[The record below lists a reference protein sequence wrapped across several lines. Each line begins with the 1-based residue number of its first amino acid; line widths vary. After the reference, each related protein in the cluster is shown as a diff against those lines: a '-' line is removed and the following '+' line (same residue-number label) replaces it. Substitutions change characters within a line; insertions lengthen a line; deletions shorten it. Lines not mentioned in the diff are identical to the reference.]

1 VKEAGTRG
9 IARLLAA
16 FRRKDASAGS
26 VAKADPAGEAVD
38 EGSAIVGAVD
48 GEGVDPQEER
58 REMIRGIQELGETTV
73 KEVMVPRTDT
83 FFVPIDA
90 EKDGLLRSVVSSGHS
105 RIPVFRGTIDDVV
118 GILYAK
124 DLLKTLVEGGEF
136 SLPALLR
143 KPYFVPET
151 KRIDALLREFKRR
164 RVHIAIAVDEYGGVS
179 GIVCLEDIIEEIV
192 GEIQDEFDEERED
205 VVVLGEGSWL
215 CDARVNLDDLNERCG
230 LELPADDFDSLGGY
244 VFDLFGRIPLRGE
257 SISAEGIEFIV
268 EEIEGHRIEL
278 VKIGRRTTGAG
289 E

>member
-1 VKEAGTRG
+1 MAGLVPGLTVR
-9 IARLLAA
+9 RSDQAA
-16 FRRKDASAGS
+16 EPVHR
-26 VAKADPAGEAVD
+26 
-38 EGSAIVGAVD
+38 VGGD
-48 GEGVDPQEER
+48 SDGVDSQEER

-73 KEVMVPRTDT
+73 KEVLVPRTDT

-90 EKDGLLRSVVSSGHS
+90 DRESLLESVVSSGHS
-105 RIPVFRGTIDDVV
+105 RIPVYRGTIDDVV

-124 DLLKTLVEGGEF
+124 DLLKSLVDGGEF

-164 RVHIAIAVDEYGGVS
+164 RVHIAVAVDEYGGVA
-179 GIVCLEDIIEEIV
+179 GIVCLEDIIEEII

-205 VVVLGEGSWL
+205 IVVLGVDSWL
-215 CDARVNLDDLNERCG
+215 CDARVNLDDLNERCAFS
-230 LELPADDFDSLGGY
+230 LPADDFDSLGGY

-257 SISAEGIEFIV
+257 RISAGDFEFVV

-278 VKIGRRTTGAG
+278 VKILRAG
-289 E
+289 PGIPA